1 MTTTGVGVATG
12 VGGATTTGA
21 LAIFLK
27 SVKGKRQ
34 KRRVFRRR
42 YRRKGSR
49 KAGEGSVRS
58 DERFLG
64 RQDFSKNFLER
75 VAVVVENGL
84 VELAVLDLSVSELRR
99 RWVSKTRREE
109 EE

>member
-1 MTTTGVGVATG
+1 M
-12 VGGATTTGA
+12 
-21 LAIFLK
+21 
-27 SVKGKRQ
+27 
-34 KRRVFRRR
+34 
-42 YRRKGSR
+42 
-49 KAGEGSVRS
+49 RS